1 MQAALYSKAFLHE
14 HAGQLYRPATAFI
27 SFLLEVLCKV
37 KAVLINDIASSNQK
51 GTAILL
57 TCPGAMV
64 LRRRRLV
71 CVPATSLSSSVKSES
86 SKSAV

>member
-1 MQAALYSKAFLHE
+1 MQAALYSKAFLHK
-14 HAGQLYRPATAFI
+14 HAGQLYRPATASI
-27 SFLLEVLCKV
+27 SFSLEDLCKLR
-37 KAVLINDIASSNQK
+37 AVLINDIAKGNQNGK
-51 GTAILL
+51 AMFL

-71 CVPATSLSSSVKSES
+71 CVPAISLSSSLKSES